1 MLDTQLYPND
11 SSTAD
16 AKNNDSFN
24 GDEDGKGNFRRG
36 AIRS

>member
-16 AKNNDSFN
+16 AKNDSFN